1 MLINPSRD
9 IVVSLACYSCSMSV
23 RLEGFNGDFLLKFL
37 EFKYERNQV
46 HFSPYE
52 FFLLHVYRAIIFTAF
67 DHATKI
73 LRWLTMVK

>member
-9 IVVSLACYSCSMSV
+9 IVVSLACYSCSMLV

-37 EFKYERNQV
+37 EFKYERNRV

-52 FFLLHVYRAIIFTAF
+52 FFYYMYIGQSFSQL
-67 DHATKI
+67 
-73 LRWLTMVK
+73 LTMQPRFYDG